1 MGHER
6 ETGFQEAVM
15 GKEIPDSGKQNDLL
29 EKYYFKLQMSIL
41 NLRLL
46 DGFQWVGKIC
56 KCLFSWRD
64 GQ

>member
-29 EKYYFKLQMSIL
+29 KYYFKLQSQVS
-41 NLRLL
+41 NTR
-46 DGFQWVGKIC
+46 F
-56 KCLFSWRD
+56 
-64 GQ
+64 